1 MCCRCFKGI
10 IKRTR
15 RKNEGEKM
23 EELDVHLEE
32 EFITLGQLLKRES
45 FISSGGLA
53 KWYLS
58 EHTVYL
64 NDELENR
71 RGKKLYPGDQLKLIE
86 DNVVLNIKESHLD
99 HEA

>member
-1 MCCRCFKGI
+1 
-10 IKRTR
+10 
-15 RKNEGEKM
+15 M
-23 EELDVHLEE
+23 EELDVYLEE
-32 EFITLGQLLKRES
+32 EFITLGQILKRES
-45 FISSGGLA
+45 FIPSGGLA

-86 DNVVLNIKESHLD
+86 DNVLLNIKKD
-99 HEA
+99 N